1 MQQRAVDTFSHSFQ
15 NSISTSNNPAG
26 VGNGRLTGSHTQ
38 ANSGRPSRNAP
49 AGDSIGAPH
58 RHQESAINTSQAYGG
73 AGVPLGSDSNDQRAE
88 LGYGNQDTGVGTGP
102 RAAQQAL
109 PPRTDASGNP
119 AVPRSRGTL
128 GSRMTGKAES
138 ALGSVV
144 GSQSLKEKGLAKERF
159 V

>member
-1 MQQRAVDTFSHSFQ
+1 MPLFGHKHHD

-26 VGNGRLTGSHTQ
+26 VGTRKVLLIL
-38 ANSGRPSRNAP
+38 AK
-49 AGDSIGAPH
+49 
-58 RHQESAINTSQAYGG
+58 
-73 AGVPLGSDSNDQRAE
+73 LM
-88 LGYGNQDTGVGTGP
+88 DTGVGTGP

-128 GSRMTGKAES
+128 GSRMTGKAEF

-144 GSQSLKEKGLAKERF
+144 GSQSLKEKGLAKEREADALKAQAAELSEAERLEREAISRRERA
-159 V
+159 VAHGAHPELRHLGGHNPSI